1 MYPDR
6 FYCDTGIENMTSLIQ
21 AVTAWI
27 MGGRIQDEVVDLLD
41 ATLHHSRRVTRL
53 LYKTTENYAILSGA
67 TPLGL
72 SWQNSEALSIL
83 S

>member
-1 MYPDR
+1 M
-6 FYCDTGIENMTSLIQ
+6 CDTHDRLVENMTSLIQ

-27 MGGRIQDEVVDLLD
+27 MGGRIQDEVADLLD
-41 ATLHHSRRVTRL
+41 ATALDTPPLKEGYQTAV
-53 LYKTTENYAILSGA
+53 ENYAILSGA

-72 SWQNSEALSIL
+72 SWKNSETLSIL